1 MKQPIGVLGQMT
13 HGYYAVVHDE
23 NKPMHQG
30 WYWARWQSLQARE
43 AGENPEK
50 KVPVTQII
58 EVKASN
64 NADELAMILAK
75 NGGQKVIMLQAV
87 DRSRAVY
94 DFSKIQNVNSK
105 FVTSKIVNWVC
116 FNEFLRKFLQRACLP
131 WSMNIFSFV
140 NLTGGSKVFV
150 SSSVSFSR
158 WPRRKTAAV
167 KLRIWSTN
175 PVWTALLLLLPMTSK
190 ISNVLR
196 SRPPSRPRSA
206 PPSFPNVRL
215 ASRVLHFL
223 TRILAFESLRVAL
236 NLVSAR
242 LFRTRHLRRGD
253 FRVEGVW
260 RLLVRSTAL
269 AVAFITNRFRS
280 IRFN

>member
-105 FVTSKIVNWVC
+105 FVTSKIVN
-116 FNEFLRKFLQRACLP
+116 
-131 WSMNIFSFV
+131 
-140 NLTGGSKVFV
+140 
-150 SSSVSFSR
+150 
-158 WPRRKTAAV
+158 
-167 KLRIWSTN
+167 
-175 PVWTALLLLLPMTSK
+175 
-190 ISNVLR
+190 
-196 SRPPSRPRSA
+196 
-206 PPSFPNVRL
+206 
-215 ASRVLHFL
+215 
-223 TRILAFESLRVAL
+223 
-236 NLVSAR
+236 
-242 LFRTRHLRRGD
+242 
-253 FRVEGVW
+253 
-260 RLLVRSTAL
+260 
-269 AVAFITNRFRS
+269 
-280 IRFN
+280 